1 MSYKSILVHACES
14 PSAQLRYRL
23 AAHIALAEGA
33 QLTGIA
39 LSGVT
44 EFIYQCGAAGAVL
57 PTVFEDFSFL
67 TEGAERALAEFSSSV
82 RETGLSAV
90 QTVLVDD
97 GAAHGLPLAARYG
110 DLLVLGQS
118 HSPAALVADGHALVR
133 ALLVHAPCP
142 VLVVPPALADCS
154 LPQRPLIAWDGS
166 LEASRAVRAALPLLR
181 RAGQV
186 AAVTFNAPK
195 YDGGADSIDAR
206 LAAYLACHGI
216 ALDIVDGGA
225 VDDAGAALLALAQA
239 RARDL
244 IVMGSFGHSRFR
256 EIVLGGVT
264 QTVLRESTLPLLMAR

>member
-1 MSYKSILVHACES
+1 
-14 PSAQLRYRL
+14 
-23 AAHIALAEGA
+23 
-33 QLTGIA
+33 
-39 LSGVT
+39 
-44 EFIYQCGAAGAVL
+44 VL

-67 TEGAERALAEFSSSV
+67 TEGAERALAEFSSSA
-82 RETGLSAV
+82 RATGLSAV
-90 QTVLVDD
+90 QTVLVDN

-110 DLLVLGQS
+110 DLLVLGQA

-186 AAVTFNAPK
+186 AAVTFNAPQSDG
-195 YDGGADSIDAR
+195 DGGADSIDAR

-239 RARDL
+239 RASDL

-264 QTVLRESTLPLLMAR
+264 QTVLRESPLPLLMAR